1 MMLYISK
8 ISKSF
13 GGIKALNNISLNIEK
28 GKITALIG
36 PNGAGKTTLFNVI
49 NGSLKADSGKIKLED
64 KFITGLDPHELFHMG
79 VLRTFQISQEFQS
92 LTVLDNLMVVPDNQ
106 VGENIINSWLKP
118 FQIKVQEKNNLKKAK
133 EVIKFLNLEHLT
145 YEYAG
150 NLSGGQKKLLEL
162 GRTMMVDPKIVLL
175 DEVGAGVNK
184 TLLKKIG
191 DTIIKLN
198 KELNYTFVM
207 IEHDLEFISRL
218 CNPIVVMAEGS
229 ILKIGNIDEIK
240 SDHKV
245 IEVYLGKGQ

>member
-1 MMLYISK
+1 MLSISN

-13 GGIKALNNISLNIEK
+13 GGIKALNNVSLNFEK
-28 GKITALIG
+28 GHITALIG

-49 NGSLKADSGKIKLED
+49 NGSLKPDAGKVCLNTEN
-64 KFITGLDPHELFHMG
+64 ITGLEPHQLFSKG

-92 LTVLDNLMVVPDNQ
+92 LTVLDNLMMVPSNQ
-106 VGENIINSWLKP
+106 IGESILNSWLKP
-118 FQIKVQEKNNLKKAK
+118 KEIKNQELNNLKKAK
-133 EVIKFLNLEHLT
+133 EVIKFLNLDKLT

-162 GRTMMVDPKIVLL
+162 GRTMMVEPKIVLL

-191 DTIIKLN
+191 DTISRLN

-207 IEHDLEFISRL
+207 IEHDLDFISRL

-229 ILKIGNIDEIK
+229 ILKIGKINEIK
-240 SDHKV
+240 NDHKV
-245 IEVYLGKGQ
+245 IEVYLGKGN

>member
-1 MMLYISK
+1 MLNISNV
-8 ISKSF
+8 SKSF
-13 GGIKALNNISLNIEK
+13 GGIKALNNVSLNIEK

-49 NGSLKADSGKIKLED
+49 NGSLKPDTGQITLNKQI
-64 KFITGLDPHELFHMG
+64 ITGLEPHELFSMG

-92 LTVLDNLMVVPDNQ
+92 LTVLDNLMMVPENQ
-106 VGENIINSWLKP
+106 LGESILNSW
-118 FQIKVQEKNNLKKAK
+118 IKSKEIKLQEIMNLKKAK
-133 EVIKFLNLEHLT
+133 EVLKFLNLEKLS

-162 GRTMMVDPKIVLL
+162 GRTMMVEPKIVLL

-198 KELNYTFVM
+198 KEFNYTFVM
-207 IEHDLEFISRL
+207 IEHDLDFIARL

-229 ILKIGNIDEIK
+229 IMEIGEIDEIK
-240 SDHKV
+240 NNDKV
-245 IEVYLGKGQ
+245 IEVYLGKGN

>member
-1 MMLYISK
+1 MLSISN

-13 GGIKALNNISLNIEK
+13 GGIKALNNVSLNFEK
-28 GKITALIG
+28 GHITALIG

-49 NGSLKADSGKIKLED
+49 NGSLKPDAGKVCLNTEN
-64 KFITGLDPHELFHMG
+64 ITGLEPHQLFSKG

-92 LTVLDNLMVVPDNQ
+92 LTVLDNLMLVPSNQ
-106 VGENIINSWLKP
+106 IGESILNSWLKP
-118 FQIKVQEKNNLKKAK
+118 KEIKNQELNNLKKAK
-133 EVIKFLNLEHLT
+133 EVIKFLSLDKLT

-162 GRTMMVDPKIVLL
+162 GRTMMVEPKIVLL

-191 DTIIKLN
+191 DTISRLN

-207 IEHDLEFISRL
+207 IEHDLDFISRL

-229 ILKIGNIDEIK
+229 ILKIGKINEIK
-240 SDHKV
+240 NDHKV
-245 IEVYLGKGQ
+245 IEVYLGKGN

>member
-1 MMLYISK
+1 MLSISN

-13 GGIKALNNISLNIEK
+13 GGIKALNNVSLNFEK
-28 GKITALIG
+28 GHITALIG

-49 NGSLKADSGKIKLED
+49 NGSLKPDTGKVCLNTEN
-64 KFITGLDPHELFHMG
+64 ITGLEPHQLFSKG

-92 LTVLDNLMVVPDNQ
+92 LTVLDNLMMVPSNQ
-106 VGENIINSWLKP
+106 IGESILNSWLKLKE
-118 FQIKVQEKNNLKKAK
+118 IKNQELNNLKKAK
-133 EVIKFLNLEHLT
+133 EVIKFLSLDKLT

-162 GRTMMVDPKIVLL
+162 GRTMMVEPKIVLL

-191 DTIIKLN
+191 DTISRLN

-207 IEHDLEFISRL
+207 IEHDLDFISRL

-229 ILKIGNIDEIK
+229 ILKIGKINEIK
-240 SDHKV
+240 NDHKV
-245 IEVYLGKGQ
+245 IEVYLGKGN

>member
-1 MMLYISK
+1 MLSISN

-13 GGIKALNNISLNIEK
+13 GGIKALNNISLNFEK
-28 GKITALIG
+28 GHITALIG

-49 NGSLKADSGKIKLED
+49 NGSLKPDAGKVCLNTEN
-64 KFITGLDPHELFHMG
+64 ITGLEPHQLFSKG

-92 LTVLDNLMVVPDNQ
+92 LTVLDNLMMVPSNQ
-106 VGENIINSWLKP
+106 IGESILNSWLKP
-118 FQIKVQEKNNLKKAK
+118 KEIKNQELNNLKKAK
-133 EVIKFLNLEHLT
+133 EVIKFLSLDKLT

-162 GRTMMVDPKIVLL
+162 GRTMMVEPKIVLL

-191 DTIIKLN
+191 DTISRLN

-207 IEHDLEFISRL
+207 IEHDLDFISRL

-229 ILKIGNIDEIK
+229 ILKIGKINEIK
-240 SDHKV
+240 NDHKV
-245 IEVYLGKGQ
+245 IEVYLGKGN

>member
-36 PNGAGKTTLFNVI
+36 PNAVGKTTLFNVI

-106 VGENIINSWLKP
+106 AGENILNSWLKP
-118 FQIKVQEKNNLKKAK
+118 ISNKSSRKK
-133 EVIKFLNLEHLT
+133 
-145 YEYAG
+145 
-150 NLSGGQKKLLEL
+150 
-162 GRTMMVDPKIVLL
+162 
-175 DEVGAGVNK
+175 
-184 TLLKKIG
+184 
-191 DTIIKLN
+191 
-198 KELNYTFVM
+198 
-207 IEHDLEFISRL
+207 
-218 CNPIVVMAEGS
+218 
-229 ILKIGNIDEIK
+229 
-240 SDHKV
+240 
-245 IEVYLGKGQ
+245 